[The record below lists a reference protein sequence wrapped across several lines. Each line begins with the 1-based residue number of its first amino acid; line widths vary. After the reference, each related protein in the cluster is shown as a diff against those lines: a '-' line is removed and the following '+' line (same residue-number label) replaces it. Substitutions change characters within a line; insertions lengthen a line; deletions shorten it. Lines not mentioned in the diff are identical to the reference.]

1 MTSPLALTAT
11 REMKET
17 VRHKTFWI
25 VNAVLFVGVL
35 AAVTIPSLIHS
46 SGGTDTV
53 AIVDVPAGFQ
63 DALHQARSS
72 GNTTV
77 KFVPAADRERGARRG
92 RQR

>member
-11 REMKET
+11 REMRET

-25 VNAVLFVGVL
+25 VNAVLFVGAL

-77 KFVPAADRERGARRG
+77 KFVPTADRSRGAHAG